1 MSGKRP
7 PCLLS
12 PYLLPRLIISKER
25 ERSICAKLPS
35 LARLNTTL
43 RETRNTATISAVGI
57 LLGAMANVRPFS
69 TPLSSST
76 HSSYEEVFN
85 THLSLRVEPA
95 LSGDILLNSRQNF
108 MSCFP
113 FRIIDFSDVFPNY
126 RTP

>member
-1 MSGKRP
+1 MCEASKLGAP
-7 PCLLS
+7 QYNTNLS
-12 PYLLPRLIISKER
+12 SYQALPIEVES
-25 ERSICAKLPS
+25 
-35 LARLNTTL
+35 
-43 RETRNTATISAVGI
+43 RNTATISAVGI